1 VNRQQKKLVA
11 NIVTVV
17 TFTVAMVVGFA
28 NIKNA
33 INRSE
38 TIRAM
43 KILSDEILKYK
54 KGYGSLPPEFYV
66 KQFTDKIGAV
76 RLSGFQYRAL
86 WIESDSKPDT
96 TILAYSEK
104 NYRGLVKAGYVVLW
118 LNGKVEWMSKNH
130 FEKVLTTQQ
139 KQQELQWL
147 QDNLRKNKNNP
158 LGY

>member
-43 KILSDEILKYK
+43 KILNDEILKYK
-54 KGYGSLPPEFYV
+54 KEYGSLPAELYV

-76 RLSGFQYRAL
+76 RLFGFQYRAQ
-86 WIESDSKPDT
+86 WIEFDSKPDI

-104 NYRGLVKAGYVVLW
+104 NYKGLVKAGYIVLW
-118 LNGKVEWMSKNH
+118 LNGKVEWVPKNQ
-130 FEKVLTTQQ
+130 FEKILAAQQ

-147 QDNLRKNKNNP
+147 REYLQKK
-158 LGY
+158 

>member
-1 VNRQQKKLVA
+1 MNRQQKKLVA
-11 NIVTVV
+11 NIVTVI
-17 TFTVAMVVGFA
+17 TFTLAMVVGFA

-43 KILSDEILKYK
+43 KILGNEILNYK
-54 KGYGSLPPEFYV
+54 KEYGSLPPELYV
-66 KQFTDKIGAV
+66 KQYTDRIGAV

-86 WIESDSKPDT
+86 WIESGSKPDT

-118 LNGKVEWMSKNH
+118 LNGNVEWMPKNH
-130 FEKVLTTQQ
+130 FETTLTTQQ

-147 QDNLRKNKNNP
+147 HENLRKNKNNP

>member
-17 TFTVAMVVGFA
+17 TFTVVMVVGFA

-43 KILSDEILKYK
+43 KILNDEILKYK
-54 KGYGSLPPEFYV
+54 KEYGSLPSELYV

-76 RLSGFQYRAL
+76 RLSGFQYRAQ
-86 WIESDSKPDT
+86 WIEFDSKPDI

-104 NYRGLVKAGYVVLW
+104 NYRGLVKTGYVVLW
-118 LNGKVEWMSKNH
+118 LSGKVEWMPKNY
-130 FEKVLTTQQ
+130 FEKMLAAQQ